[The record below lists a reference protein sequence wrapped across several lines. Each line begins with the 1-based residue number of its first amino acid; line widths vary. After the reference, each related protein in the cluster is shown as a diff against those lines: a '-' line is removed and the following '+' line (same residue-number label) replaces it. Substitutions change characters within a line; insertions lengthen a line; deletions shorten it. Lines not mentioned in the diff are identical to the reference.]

1 MSSSNSCSTIA
12 PSSLI
17 WILKASCNMSL
28 QKFTALLALLLLSTP
43 VFSFT
48 TNQRISHV
56 TTTSRMHSSNRK
68 VTPLFS
74 TEPEQNDMTDIP
86 LPETSIATPSEPEG
100 TQYPIDAP
108 SPLLLATSM
117 VLAIVGTGEVSY
129 GKRIVFL
136 CKPWFSLYFSALLFF
151 FPTIGSAFELVNPE
165 PKFGF
170 AITAVLTLVS
180 LPLCLFLFYASVLKA
195 TAETEVDDKEF
206 MKGR

>member
-1 MSSSNSCSTIA
+1 
-12 PSSLI
+12 
-17 WILKASCNMSL
+17 MSL
-28 QKFTALLALLLLSTP
+28 LKFPALLALLLSSTP

-48 TNQRISHV
+48 TNQKISHV
-56 TTTSRMHSSNRK
+56 TTTSRMHSSNRR

-74 TEPEQNDMTDIP
+74 TEPEQNDMTNIP

-100 TQYPIDAP
+100 TQYPIDVP
-108 SPLLLATSM
+108 SPLLLATSV

-129 GKRIVFL
+129 GKRIVCL
-136 CKPWFSLYFSALLFF
+136 CKPWFSLLFFFF

-165 PKFGF
+165 PKFGV
-170 AITAVLTLVS
+170 ATTAVLTLVS
-180 LPLCLFLFYASVLKA
+180 LPLCFFLFYASVLKA